1 MAKAYFE
8 LVSPYVIITGGSS
21 GIGLAMVKIFHDQ
34 GAIVDV
40 FDMQKPSADTLQ
52 NLSIHDETVHFH
64 EVDITNSQAIKE
76 LVSLISIKRGI
87 GILINNAG
95 IAHIGNVL
103 NTSEEDFQQIFNV
116 NIKGAFNCMQ
126 AVIPFME
133 EMEQGLIINMASI
146 AATIGIPDRFA
157 YSMSKGAIVSMTLS
171 VAKDF
176 IKKGIRCNCI
186 SPARVHTPFVD
197 GFINKHYPGK
207 EEEMFAK
214 LSASQPI
221 GRMASPD
228 EIAALAYY
236 LCSKQA
242 SFITGTD
249 IPIDGGFTRLNN

>member
-64 EVDITNSQAIKE
+64 EVDITNAQAIKE

-103 NTSEEDFQQIFNV
+103 NTSEEDFQKIFNV

-133 EMEQGLIINMASI
+133 VLPKILLKKEF
-146 AATIGIPDRFA
+146 AATVFHR
-157 YSMSKGAIVSMTLS
+157 
-171 VAKDF
+171 
-176 IKKGIRCNCI
+176 
-186 SPARVHTPFVD
+186 
-197 GFINKHYPGK
+197 
-207 EEEMFAK
+207 
-214 LSASQPI
+214 Q
-221 GRMASPD
+221 
-228 EIAALAYY
+228 
-236 LCSKQA
+236 
-242 SFITGTD
+242 
-249 IPIDGGFTRLNN
+249 GFTLPL

>member
-1 MAKAYFE
+1 
-8 LVSPYVIITGGSS
+8 
-21 GIGLAMVKIFHDQ
+21 MVKIFHDQ

-64 EVDITNSQAIKE
+64 EVDITNAQAIKE

-103 NTSEEDFQQIFNV
+103 NTTEEDFQQIFNV

-176 IKKGIRCNCI
+176 IKK
-186 SPARVHTPFVD
+186 
-197 GFINKHYPGK
+197 
-207 EEEMFAK
+207 EFA
-214 LSASQPI
+214 ATVFHRQ
-221 GRMASPD
+221 
-228 EIAALAYY
+228 
-236 LCSKQA
+236 
-242 SFITGTD
+242 
-249 IPIDGGFTRLNN
+249 GFTLLL